1 MCWCGGRRGM
11 SVMVRKSRGFTLIE
25 MIITIVVVSV
35 GLTGILLAF
44 QVAVRSSADPLV
56 TKQMISIAEAQ
67 MEAASL
73 REFADLAND
82 PACAVCPAGFVAP
95 ITVTQPAAAWLGIPA
110 ADVKIITVNVTRGN
124 DTFRLVSQRTNYAP

>member
-1 MCWCGGRRGM
+1 M
-11 SVMVRKSRGFTLIE
+11 SVMAANSRGFTLIE

-44 QVAVRSSADPLV
+44 QVAVKSSADPLV

-73 REFADLAND
+73 REFATLAD
-82 PACAVCPAGFVAP
+82 DATCAVCPGGYAAST
-95 ITVTQPAAAWLGIPA
+95 TVTQPTAAWSGIPA
-110 ADVKIITVNVTRGN
+110 ADVRIITVNVTRGTE
-124 DTFRLVSQRTNYAP
+124 TFRLVGRRTNYAP